1 MLTRVVD
8 AKTGERRVLIGGGL
22 ASEAGELYVTAAARG
37 PEKTTAHLIANPYT
51 GEAWL
56 GIPPDQV
63 ATWLATEAF
72 QAFGLGDNPEFDA
85 VWAVAR

>member
-1 MLTRVVD
+1 D
-8 AKTGERRVLIGGGL
+8 
-22 ASEAGELYVTAAARG
+22 S
-37 PEKTTAHLIANPYT
+37 PEKTTVHLIANPYT

-63 ATWLATEAF
+63 ATLLATEAF
-72 QAFGLGDNPEFDA
+72 HAFGLGGNPAFDA